1 MKDNKLIAEFM
12 GLPLVPCNI
21 GTENG
26 AITEG
31 YQHPKVDVPCTADGL
46 QYKYSWDWLM
56 PVVEK
61 IRKIPSYDR
70 DQFGTKVILNGRKI
84 KIVSGS
90 YGDKRGHDK
99 THFNKSFDG
108 TLYQREIE
116 GIYGKSDDNYSPI
129 RITYYAVIEFIKW
142 YNK

>member
-1 MKDNKLIAEFM
+1 M
-12 GLPLVPCNI
+12 GC
-21 GTENG
+21 T
-26 AITEG
+26 
-31 YQHPKVDVPCTADGL
+31 HPFNDIHDATLYKVEQGVFELDEL
-46 QYKYSWDWLM
+46 EYHISWDWLM
-56 PVVEK
+56 LVVEK